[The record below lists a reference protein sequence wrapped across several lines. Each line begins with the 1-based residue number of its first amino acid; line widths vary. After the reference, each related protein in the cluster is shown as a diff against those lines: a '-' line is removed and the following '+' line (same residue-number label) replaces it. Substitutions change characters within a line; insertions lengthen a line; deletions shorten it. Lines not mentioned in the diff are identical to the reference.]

1 MPESLVDRLEKVWQ
15 VLMVIGEDRM
25 ARTVAEAKHALI
37 VQGKQLRGEPV
48 VLNVTAGDS
57 VDTVDG
63 AG

>member
-1 MPESLVDRLEKVWQ
+1 MSESLTDRLEKVWQ
-15 VLMVIGEDRM
+15 VLMVIGEDHM

-48 VLNVTAGDS
+48 IFNITASDS
-57 VDTVDG
+57 VDTQDS